1 LHKAAHVL
9 APPTVTRASRRHTA
23 DIQANRA
30 WLKAHWQDYAGQW
43 IALRDGHF
51 LAAAPSF
58 EALAAQ
64 VDATPN
70 VLMTKLP
77 AWRLR
82 FPPASRLPLA
92 VRATSTV
99 RPRPILAEAV
109 VDTGGV
115 YLFCNPEIARRLAL
129 TPTEALSGVQ
139 TILFRGALVHGRLY
153 RLSLTLLADEGEDVT
168 IQTTAFVPEPEE
180 AEHWGDMP
188 CLLGLYGCLERLR
201 FAVDPRTEHF
211 YFGPAAEAS

>member
-1 LHKAAHVL
+1 MTL
-9 APPTVTRASRRHTA
+9 AFPTGEPFAIGGTGYEYR
-23 DIQANRA
+23 
-30 WLKAHWQDYAGQW
+30 
-43 IALRDGHF
+43 
-51 LAAAPSF
+51 P
-58 EALAAQ
+58 
-64 VDATPN
+64 
-70 VLMTKLP
+70 
-77 AWRLR
+77 
-82 FPPASRLPLA
+82 
-92 VRATSTV
+92 ATSHETT
-99 RPRPILAEAV
+99 PRLVLEVAIEGILAEAV